1 MAQTNRAMN
10 SNGRKVI
17 YTDAVEITASNIA
30 DVLKSAMDIHES
42 NRSDIQYLYDVYRGK
57 HDILGRTKEIRP
69 EILNNI
75 VINYPY
81 RIVRFKTGYNLGEPI
96 QYIGRDVEEGDEVGQ
111 LNIYME
117 DLGKETADILLSDWC
132 YIAGVGYRYANV
144 DTTAPEDM
152 PPFKMTVLDPR
163 YTFVAYDMSIEHRQK
178 FCCTFTENEDGDR
191 WSYVYTD
198 TQFFTI
204 DPDGNVSEET
214 YIGAEQPIVEYRYN
228 EARLGIFEVVMSIVN
243 AIDTVT
249 SNRID
254 GIEQFVQA
262 LLLFKGVNIDAEAYQ
277 QLKEEGAILVPE
289 GGDVQYIVSELNQE
303 QTQTL
308 IDCMYQQ
315 MLEIVG
321 MPNRSGA
328 TRSTSDTGVAVI
340 YRDGWSDAEAY
351 AKSDEKMFKQSE
363 KKFLRLVCDF
373 CNTRRGL
380 GLKASDI
387 QINFTRRNYENI
399 ASKSEVLLGMLGS
412 SKVHPKLAFTYSG
425 MFPDPEQ
432 AYAMSKEYAEE
443 QEQLSL
449 ERLEAET
456 EPSEDLNNGNG
467 TAEEET
473 E

>member
-17 YTDAVEITASNIA
+17 YTDAAEITASNIA
-30 DVLKSAMDIHES
+30 DVLQSAMDIHES

-144 DTTAPEDM
+144 DTLADEDM

-163 YTFVAYDMSIEHRQK
+163 YTFVAYDMSIEHKQK

-198 TQFFTI
+198 TKFFTI

-277 QLKEEGAILVPE
+277 QLKEEPELSCFLQKDNYSEVYWLSIYPKCATKAAAI
-289 GGDVQYIVSELNQE
+289 QKIQ
-303 QTQTL
+303 
-308 IDCMYQQ
+308 
-315 MLEIVG
+315 
-321 MPNRSGA
+321 
-328 TRSTSDTGVAVI
+328 
-340 YRDGWSDAEAY
+340 
-351 AKSDEKMFKQSE
+351 KQLSCD
-363 KKFLRLVCDF
+363 RLVVFGDSVNDVSMCH
-373 CNTRRGL
+373 
-380 GLKASDI
+380 
-387 QINFTRRNYENI
+387 I
-399 ASKSEVLLGMLGS
+399 ADESCAVANATEEMKDAATHVIGS
-412 SKVHPKLAFTYSG
+412 NMEDSVAKWILA
-425 MFPDPEQ
+425 Q
-432 AYAMSKEYAEE
+432 W
-443 QEQLSL
+443 QEK
-449 ERLEAET
+449 
-456 EPSEDLNNGNG
+456 GIG
-467 TAEEET
+467 
-473 E
+473 